1 MGHPLVLILPFV
13 LAATR
18 SLALGVQPRSGSA
31 THRGL
36 SAEIEFE
43 FLTVIA
49 FSLVGLWLTISFMIR
64 FPDIG
69 LVIQQYNQF

>member
-18 SLALGVQPRSGSA
+18 SLALGVQPRTRSA
-31 THRGL
+31 SHGGL
-36 SAEIEFE
+36 SAETEFG

-49 FSLVGLWLTISFMIR
+49 FSLAGLWLTISFMIK
-64 FPDIG
+64 FPDLG

>member
-18 SLALGVQPRSGSA
+18 SLALGVQPRTGSA
-31 THRGL
+31 NSRGL
-36 SAEIEFE
+36 SAETEFE
-43 FLTVIA
+43 FLAVAA

-64 FPDIG
+64 FPDLG
-69 LVIQQYNQF
+69 MVIQQYNQF